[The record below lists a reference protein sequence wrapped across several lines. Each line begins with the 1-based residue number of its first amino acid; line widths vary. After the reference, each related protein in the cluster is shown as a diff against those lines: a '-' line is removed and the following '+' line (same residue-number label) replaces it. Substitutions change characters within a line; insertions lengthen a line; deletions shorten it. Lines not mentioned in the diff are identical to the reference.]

1 MIKKYFTGSIIF
13 TAIAIVIGFFL
24 GAGPSMHIIWWLQV
38 VFIVLI
44 LWILETSLSFD
55 NAVVNATV
63 LQKMSPKWQHRF
75 LTRGIAIAVF
85 GMRVIFPLIIVAIV
99 WQIHPIAAL
108 TLAINDPSQY
118 AHILTSAH
126 YVIAGFGG
134 AFLIMVAFNF
144 FLDAEKQHHRIWPVE
159 KTLQKIWSLE
169 SVGIVITLLIL
180 ILVGNLIPAKDT
192 LGFIGAGIRGLIV
205 FVLVEWLAK
214 LLDRQKDL
222 MQNAAKIGL
231 SLFLYLEVLDAS
243 FSFDG
248 VIGAFAL
255 SKNIFII
262 ALWLGIGAMFV
273 RSLTIMLVRK
283 WTLAKYAYLE
293 HGAFRAIFA
302 LALIMFINTLYEVPE
317 FITGLIGAALIW
329 VALRSSIRMNK
340 RLANN
345 WKKEWI

>member
-1 MIKKYFTGSIIF
+1 MN
-13 TAIAIVIGFFL
+13 VL
-24 GAGPSMHIIWWLQV
+24 AGLQA
-38 VFIVLI
+38 VFIVII

-63 LQKMSPKWQHRF
+63 LKKMSPLRQHRF

-85 GMRVIFPLIIVAIV
+85 GMRIIFPLVIVAIV
-99 WQIHPIAAL
+99 GGINPFAAL
-108 TLAINDPSQY
+108 HLAIFDPNTY
-118 AHILTSAH
+118 AQMLTSAH
-126 YVIAGFGG
+126 YVIAGFGW

-144 FLDAEKQHHRIWPVE
+144 FFDVEKKNHRIGPIERV
-159 KTLQKIWSLE
+159 LQKIWSLE
-169 SVGIVITLLIL
+169 SVEIVITLLIL
-180 ILVGNLIPAKDT
+180 LGVGKLLPAESMM
-192 LGFIGAGIRGLIV
+192 GFIWAGIRGLV
-205 FVLVEWLAK
+205 AFVLVEGLAK
-214 LLDRQKDL
+214 MLNRQRDL
-222 MQNAAKIGL
+222 IQNTAKIGL

-248 VIGAFAL
+248 VIWAFAL

-302 LALIMFINTLYEVPE
+302 LAAIMFINTFYEIPE
-317 FITGLIGAALIW
+317 FITGLIGAVLIW
-329 VALRSSIRMNK
+329 LALFSSIRANK
-340 RLANN
+340 KLSLD
-345 WKKEWI
+345 WKKDGI

>member
-1 MIKKYFTGSIIF
+1 MIKKFFTGSIIF
-13 TAIAIVIGFFL
+13 TVIAIIIWFFI
-24 GAGPSMHIIWWLQV
+24 GAGSSMNIVWWLQA

-44 LWILETSLSFD
+44 LWVLETSLSFD

-75 LTRGIAIAVF
+75 LTRWIAIAVF
-85 GMRVIFPLIIVAIV
+85 GMRIIFPLAIVAIV
-99 WQIHPIAAL
+99 GQINPLAAL
-108 TLAINDPSQY
+108 NLAIFDPNNY
-118 AHILTSAH
+118 AQILTSAH

-144 FLDAEKQHHRIWPVE
+144 FLDAEKENHRIWPIE
-159 KTLQKIWSLE
+159 RILQKIWSLE
-169 SVGIVITLLIL
+169 SVWIVITLLIL

-192 LGFIGAGIRGLIV
+192 LSFIGAGIWGLIV
-205 FVLVEWLAK
+205 FVLVEWLAR
-214 LLDRQKDL
+214 LLNRQKDI
-222 MQNAAKIGL
+222 MQNTAKIGL

-262 ALWLGIGAMFV
+262 ALWLWIGAMFV

-302 LALIMFINTLYEVPE
+302 LAIIMFINTLFEVPE
-317 FITGLIGAALIW
+317 FVTGLIGAALIA
-329 VALRSSIRMNK
+329 VALRSSVRMNK
-340 RLANN
+340 RLAIN
-345 WKKEWI
+345 WKKDWV